1 MGGKREI
8 IYLSL
13 HFHHQNGSCIEMG
26 SDVSRSNVLLIVRD
40 KVTRECPQT
49 TTFEDKGYPKRIR
62 TEVPLLTSLTS
73 YRWAKPAHKW
83 ESWLGF

>member
-40 KVTRECPQT
+40 KSH
-49 TTFEDKGYPKRIR
+49 KRVS
-62 TEVPLLTSLTS
+62 TD
-73 YRWAKPAHKW
+73 HN
-83 ESWLGF
+83 F